1 VKEIVADQSRNAFW
15 RDLLPDSCRI
25 RERLQSP
32 VMAGS
37 TVRTY
42 TQSRRRLFRR
52 WPTLTHV
59 PLPFTPVQMH
69 RHRVLVV
76 DDEPAI
82 RHAFALLLARHGF
95 EAHTVSTRDEAHAF
109 LAEHR
114 VDALVLDLRLRG
126 SAPGDVI
133 FREAIARDPSL
144 KSRTAFITGD
154 ISSEARDRV
163 IACGCP
169 YLMKPFDAQLF
180 VDTVRALCGV
190 IAPAVAAAPSARAV
204 EAPAA
209 SSSTA
214 A

>member
-1 VKEIVADQSRNAFW
+1 
-15 RDLLPDSCRI
+15 
-25 RERLQSP
+25 
-32 VMAGS
+32 MAGS
-37 TVRTY
+37 VVGTY
-42 TQSRRRLFRR
+42 TQSRRRHSRR

-144 KSRTAFITGD
+144 RSRTAFITGD
-154 ISSEARDRV
+154 ISNEARDRV

-169 YLMKPFDAQLF
+169 YLMKPFDSQLF

-190 IAPAVAAAPSARAV
+190 IAPAAVGTPGERAI